1 MSSAGGEGSSQSRK
15 GKEREEDGAG
25 GSGPREEGVQ
35 VLEVDLGDL
44 YGSAAGWVEAR
55 TSCPHLS
62 SMPAA
67 GADDLAC
74 VPPPDSPCSRFGS
87 SSLEFPAVPFRGREQ
102 YWVKVLLIF
111 MYDISHEDIF
121 SCRCHHPA
129 ENWLCLICKD
139 VLCSRFIN
147 KHMLLHYQEAGHC
160 LALSFSDL
168 SVWCFACDSYL
179 DIQAIL
185 ELRPVYEVAHLLKFG
200 EHPPFRSLD
209 VLDLSCGESGSSSS
223 QA

>member
-25 GSGPREEGVQ
+25 GSSHQEEGVQ

-62 SMPAA
+62 SMPAD
-67 GADDLAC
+67 GADDLAR
-74 VPPPDSPCSRFGS
+74 VPPPDSPCS
-87 SSLEFPAVPFRGREQ
+87 
-102 YWVKVLLIF
+102 
-111 MYDISHEDIF
+111 
-121 SCRCHHPA
+121 RCHHPA

-179 DIQAIL
+179 DVQAIL
-185 ELRPVYEVAHLLKFG
+185 ELRPVYEV
-200 EHPPFRSLD
+200 
-209 VLDLSCGESGSSSS
+209 VLIRITSIE
-223 QA
+223 

>member
-25 GSGPREEGVQ
+25 GSSHQEEGVQ

-62 SMPAA
+62 SMPAD
-67 GADDLAC
+67 GADDLAR

-87 SSLEFPAVPFRGREQ
+87 STLEFPAVPFR
-102 YWVKVLLIF
+102 VVLSTNICCCIIKKQQLCKIRIL
-111 MYDISHEDIF
+111 MLHLLDIIRLLMLSILYMM
-121 SCRCHHPA
+121 
-129 ENWLCLICKD
+129 LC
-139 VLCSRFIN
+139 
-147 KHMLLHYQEAGHC
+147 
-160 LALSFSDL
+160 SDL

-179 DIQAIL
+179 DVQAIL
-185 ELRPVYEVAHLLKFG
+185 ELRPVYEVAHLLKFR
-200 EHPPFRSLD
+200 ERPPFRSLD

-223 QA
+223 RA